1 METTLVENLPHVTW
15 VGVLIKAILIL
26 AVISAIA
33 GFGTFI
39 ERKVLAF
46 MQRRLG
52 PMHVG
57 PYGLLQLAADGI
69 KLFTKEDIVPQN
81 ANKFIFMIA
90 PIITAATAFI
100 ALSAVP
106 VFPNFTIPELFIFW
120 DWIPFIGG
128 LTFGGVFVPSI
139 AADLNIG
146 ILFVLGMMAS
156 GLYGPLLAGMS
167 QANKWGIIGAAR
179 TAVQFLSY
187 EVVTGLSILAP
198 IMLVG
203 SLSFVDFNNHQ
214 AAGIG
219 SWLIWQQPVAF
230 VLFLIAGFAETNRTP
245 FDLLEHEAEIVSG
258 YATEYSGM
266 RWGMFFIGEYAN
278 MITISII
285 AAIVFLGGYSEGGI
299 GWLTIIMKVGFFFF
313 LMLWVRAAWPH
324 VRPDQLMWLCWKV
337 LMPIA
342 VINVVITGIVMM
354 V

>member
-1 METTLVENLPHVTW
+1 MEVVTYTNVETFVQHLPEVTA
-15 VGVLIKAILIL
+15 VGVWIKAIIIL

-57 PYGLLQLAADGI
+57 PYGLLQLIADGI

-81 ANKFIFMIA
+81 ANRLIFMVA

-100 ALSAVP
+100 ALAAVP
-106 VFPNFTIPELFIFW
+106 VFPDFTIPE
-120 DWIPFIGG
+120 WIPVVGG
-128 LTFGGVFVPSI
+128 TFVPSI

-146 ILFVLGMMAS
+146 ILFVLGMMAA

-203 SLSFVDFNNHQ
+203 SLSFVDFNTYQ
-214 AAGIG
+214 QGGIAD
-219 SWLIWQQPVAF
+219 WIIWKQPVAF
-230 VLFLIAGFAETNRTP
+230 ILFLIAGFAETNRTP
-245 FDLLEHEAEIVSG
+245 FDLLEHEAEVVSG

-285 AAIVFLGGYSEGGI
+285 AAVVFLGGYSEEGI
-299 GWLTIIMKVGFFFF
+299 GWLTIILKVGFFFF
-313 LMLWVRAAWPH
+313 LMLWIRAAWPH

>member
-1 METTLVENLPHVTW
+1 METTLIENLPEVTW
-15 VGVLIKAILIL
+15 VGSLIKAVLIL
-26 AVISAIA
+26 AIISALA

-57 PYGLLQLAADGI
+57 PYGLLQIAADGI
-69 KLFTKEDIVPQN
+69 KLFTKEDIIPQN
-81 ANKFIFMIA
+81 ANKLIFMIA
-90 PIITAATAFI
+90 PVITAATAFI
-100 ALSAVP
+100 ALAAVP
-106 VFPNFTIPELFIFW
+106 VFPDFTIPS
-120 DWIPFIGG
+120 WIPLLGD
-128 LTFGGVFVPSI
+128 TFVPSI
-139 AADLNIG
+139 ASDLNIG
-146 ILFVLGMMAS
+146 ILFVLGMMAA

-203 SLSFVDFNNHQ
+203 SLSFVDFNNYQ
-214 AAGIG
+214 AGGIAD
-219 SWLIWQQPVAF
+219 WLIWKQPVAF

-245 FDLLEHEAEIVSG
+245 FDLLEHEAEVVSG

-278 MITISII
+278 MITVSVI
-285 AAIVFLGGYSEGGI
+285 ASIVFLGGYDVAGMF
-299 GWLTIIMKVGFFFF
+299 GWLFIMAKIAFFFF

-337 LMPIA
+337 LMPLA
-342 VINVVITGIVMM
+342 VVNILITALVMM

>member
-1 METTLVENLPHVTW
+1 MEITLVETLPQAIHEVTA
-15 VGVLIKAILIL
+15 VGVIIKAVIIL

-33 GFGTFI
+33 GFGTYV

-57 PYGLLQLAADGI
+57 PYGLLQIAADGI
-69 KLFTKEDIVPQN
+69 KLFTKEDIIPQN
-81 ANKFIFMIA
+81 ANKFIFMVA

-106 VFPNFTIPELFIFW
+106 VFPDFTIPEFVPL
-120 DWIPFIGG
+120 
-128 LTFGGVFVPSI
+128 LGGVFVPSI
-139 AADLNIG
+139 ASDINVG
-146 ILFVLGMMAS
+146 VLFVLGMMAA

-167 QANKWGIIGAAR
+167 QANKWGIIGSAR
-179 TAVQFLSY
+179 TAIQFLSY

-203 SLSFVDFNNHQ
+203 SLSFVDFNNAQ
-214 AAGIG
+214 SGGIT

-245 FDLLEHEAEIVSG
+245 FDLLEHEAEVVSG

-278 MITISII
+278 MITVAII
-285 AAIVFLGGYSEGGI
+285 ASIVFLGGYDADCTL
-299 GWLTIIMKVGFFFF
+299 GWLFIILKIAFFFF
-313 LMLWVRAAWPH
+313 LMLWVRASWPH

-342 VINVVITGIVMM
+342 VVNIVITAIVMM

>member
-1 METTLVENLPHVTW
+1 METTLVENLPEVTAI
-15 VGVLIKAILIL
+15 GVLIKAIIIL

-81 ANKFIFMIA
+81 ANKLIFMVA

-106 VFPNFTIPELFIFW
+106 VFPDFTIPEFI
-120 DWIPFIGG
+120 PLLGG
-128 LTFGGVFVPSI
+128 TFVPSI

-146 ILFVLGMMAS
+146 ILFVLGMMAA

-187 EVVTGLSILAP
+187 EVVTGLSLLAP
-198 IMLVG
+198 IMIVG
-203 SLSFVDFNNHQ
+203 SLSFVDFNNAQ
-214 AAGIG
+214 AGGIG

-245 FDLLEHEAEIVSG
+245 FDLLEHEAEVVSG

-278 MITISII
+278 MITVSII
-285 AAIVFLGGYSEGGI
+285 TAMVFLGGYSEGLF
-299 GWLTIIMKVGFFFF
+299 GWLTIILKVGFFFF
-313 LMLWVRAAWPH
+313 LMLWVRASWPH
-324 VRPDQLMWLCWKV
+324 IRPDQLMWLCWKV

-342 VINVVITGIVMM
+342 VINVVITGIVIM

>member
-1 METTLVENLPHVTW
+1 METTLVGNLPEVTA
-15 VGVLIKAILIL
+15 VGVTIKAIIIL

-33 GFGTFI
+33 GFGTFV
-39 ERKVLAF
+39 ERKVLAW
-46 MQRRLG
+46 MQRRQG
-52 PMHVG
+52 PLHVG
-57 PYGLLQLAADGI
+57 PYGLLQLIADGI

-81 ANKFIFMIA
+81 ANAFVFKIA
-90 PIITAATAFI
+90 PVITAATAFI
-100 ALSAVP
+100 ALAAVP
-106 VFPNFTIPELFIFW
+106 VFPDFTIPE
-120 DWIPFIGG
+120 WIP
-128 LTFGGVFVPSI
+128 LLGGVFVPSI
-139 AADLNIG
+139 AADINIG
-146 ILFVLGMMAS
+146 ILFVLGMMAA

-167 QANKWGIIGAAR
+167 QANKWGIIGSAR

-203 SLSFVDFNNHQ
+203 SLSFVDFNNYQ
-214 AAGIG
+214 QGG
-219 SWLIWQQPVAF
+219 VTNWLIWQQPVAF
-230 VLFLIAGFAETNRTP
+230 ILFLIAGFAETNRTP
-245 FDLLEHEAEIVSG
+245 FDLLEHEAEVVSG

-278 MITISII
+278 MITVAII
-285 AAIVFLGGYSEGGI
+285 ASVVFLGGYSVEGI
-299 GWLTIIMKVGFFFF
+299 GWLMIILKITFFFF

-324 VRPDQLMWLCWKV
+324 IRPDQLMWLCWKV

>member
-1 METTLVENLPHVTW
+1 METTLIENLPQVTP
-15 VGVLIKAILIL
+15 VGIIIKAVLIL

-33 GFGTFI
+33 GFGTYI

-57 PYGLLQLAADGI
+57 PFGLLQIAADGI

-81 ANKFIFMIA
+81 ANKFIFMVA
-90 PIITAATAFI
+90 PVITAATAFI
-100 ALSAVP
+100 ALSSVP
-106 VFPNFTIPELFIFW
+106 VFPDFTVPAFIPVL
-120 DWIPFIGG
+120 GG
-128 LTFGGVFVPSI
+128 TFVPSI
-139 AADLNIG
+139 ASDLNIG
-146 ILFVLGMMAS
+146 ILFVLGMMAA

-167 QANKWGIIGAAR
+167 QANKWGIIGSAR

-203 SLSFVDFNNHQ
+203 SLSFVDFNGYQ
-214 AAGIG
+214 SGG
-219 SWLIWQQPVAF
+219 VSGWMVWQQPIAF

-245 FDLLEHEAEIVSG
+245 FDLLEHEAEVVSG

-285 AAIVFLGGYSEGGI
+285 AAVVFLGGYDASSAY
-299 GWLTIIMKVGFFFF
+299 GWITIMFKVAFFFF

-337 LMPIA
+337 LMPLA
-342 VINVVITGIVMM
+342 VINVVITGIVIM